1 MRILL
6 VDDEPSLLSLLSQY
20 LTRQGHEVQTADTCA
35 AAIAILQGGEANGVE
50 AAIIDLTLP
59 DGSGED
65 IAKACALR
73 HANARIV
80 IATGYDYTAPSA
92 TWTVLQKPFLPRAL
106 LHILS

>member
-20 LTRQGHEVQTADTCA
+20 LTRQGHEVQTAETCA
-35 AAIAILQGGEANGVE
+35 AASGIVEASGGID

-80 IATGYDYTAPSA
+80 IATGYDYTAPSD

-106 LHILS
+106 LHILG